1 MRRCKDPTPQDN
13 RERQSSKRNPTDFRS
28 GLCWPPPLQEEQHVQ
43 ANASPI
49 TEVPTITDEGAPNTE
64 VPTIVPTSPIT
75 EVPASPRQAYW
86 VGYEP
91 TEVAESETPVDI
103 DPYETAELADEKIE
117 VIEVDFF

>member
-1 MRRCKDPTPQDN
+1 MA
-13 RERQSSKRNPTDFRS
+13 
-28 GLCWPPPLQEEQHVQ
+28 PPLQEEQHVQ

-49 TEVPTITDEGAPNTE
+49 TEDPTITDEGAPNTE

-75 EVPASPRQAYW
+75 EVPASPRFPPTAQAYW

-103 DPYETAELADEKIE
+103 DPYETAELPDEKIE
-117 VIEVDFF
+117 VVEVDFF